1 MVEVTDIFL
10 GIAVG
15 LGSLN
20 AILNVIVIRNFPVV
34 RDIRHIL
41 KQLGGVLG
49 LESMQQNI
57 VPTTNIQPQ
66 PQPPQTV
73 AGILAGMQNQSPPD
87 PIRET
92 QEATIKFLQ
101 KDNRSLRNKMNRIFK
116 KNEIDN
122 LEPEEEEQEEEGNE
136 GDAVTSENLDI
147 EIVKKFGAK
156 IPQLNGI
163 NLNDPVAKQTVA
175 GMINGNAQYRKLYNA
190 AKILK
195 TIIPDQAE
203 QQTTIDDMNRVCI
216 MKSVTVTVD
225 DSTVTIWQNL
235 ILEQKRLG
243 EISRKTT
250 TNKRMFRAFVQEYID
265 LKLKRELLERLE
277 ITRKVKFTR

>member
-73 AGILAGMQNQSPPD
+73 AGILAGMQNQSPPRPD
-87 PIRET
+87 TRN
-92 QEATIKFLQ
+92 ARS
-101 KDNRSLRNKMNRIFK
+101 DNKIS
-116 KNEIDN
+116 
-122 LEPEEEEQEEEGNE
+122 
-136 GDAVTSENLDI
+136 
-147 EIVKKFGAK
+147 AK
-156 IPQLNGI
+156 
-163 NLNDPVAKQTVA
+163 
-175 GMINGNAQYRKLYNA
+175 R
-190 AKILK
+190 
-195 TIIPDQAE
+195 
-203 QQTTIDDMNRVCI
+203 
-216 MKSVTVTVD
+216 
-225 DSTVTIWQNL
+225 
-235 ILEQKRLG
+235 
-243 EISRKTT
+243 
-250 TNKRMFRAFVQEYID
+250 
-265 LKLKRELLERLE
+265 
-277 ITRKVKFTR
+277 